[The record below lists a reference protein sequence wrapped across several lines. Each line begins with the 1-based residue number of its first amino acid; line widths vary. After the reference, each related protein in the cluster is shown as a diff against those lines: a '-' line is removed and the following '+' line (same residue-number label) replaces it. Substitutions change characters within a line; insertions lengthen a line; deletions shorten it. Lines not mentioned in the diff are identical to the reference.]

1 MRSSRLFLFGVA
13 VVAALAGAT
22 HVFAAGTAATP
33 PLASGIVDVTTNLA
47 YQNASAAGTGMVLTA
62 SGEVLTNNHVIRGAT
77 TIRVIDPST
86 GRSYGATVVGYS
98 VANDVAVLQLQG
110 ASQLRTVHVASLGV
124 KVGQRVTALGNAGG
138 ANGKP
143 IAAAGKVTAVGQS
156 ITASD
161 GQGISEQ
168 LVSLIQTNAALQ
180 PGDSG
185 GPLLNA
191 SGRVVGMNTAASV
204 GFQFQHVN
212 QAYAIPIS
220 RALTLARQM
229 VAGLAS
235 ATVHIGSTPFLGV
248 SVSQGANGLLVGSVV
263 PGSPA
268 DLAGIVAGDTLTALD
283 GQPVGSYDALSVLI
297 LQHSAG
303 DTVTLQW
310 LDQSGA
316 AVAAPRSAR
325 EPTRAPARG
334 ARCAG
339 SCR

>member
-1 MRSSRLFLFGVA
+1 
-13 VVAALAGAT
+13 
-22 HVFAAGTAATP
+22 
-33 PLASGIVDVTTNLA
+33 VTTNLA
-47 YQNASAAGTGMVLTA
+47 YSNGSAAGTGMVLTS

-77 TIRVIDPST
+77 TIRVIDPSS
-86 GRSYGATVVGYS
+86 GRSYAATVVGYS

-143 IAAAGKVTAVGQS
+143 IPAAGKVTAVGQS

-161 GQGISEQ
+161 GQGISEE
-168 LVSLIQTNAALQ
+168 LVSLIQTNAPLQ

-204 GFQFQHVN
+204 GFQFQTVN
-212 QAYAIPIS
+212 QAYAIPIG
-220 RALTLARQM
+220 RALTLAKQM
-229 VAGLAS
+229 VAGRAS
-235 ATVHIGSTPFLGV
+235 ATVHVGSTPFLGV
-248 SVSQGANGLLVGSVV
+248 SVSQGPNGGLLVGSVV

-268 DLAGIVAGDTLTALD
+268 ELAGIVAGDTLTAVD
-283 GQPVGSYDALSVLI
+283 GQPVGSYNALSALVL
-297 LQHSAG
+297 LHSAG

-310 LDQSGA
+310 LDLSGA
-316 AVAAPRSAR
+316 AQTAGVQTVAGP
-325 EPTRAPARG
+325 PQ
-334 ARCAG
+334 
-339 SCR
+339 